1 MVKRKLYRS
10 RTDYILTGVAGGL
23 GEYFEIDPTIVRLGF
38 ILLSLGGGSGILV
51 YLIMSIIVSREPG
64 KEVALD
70 RTDKVKEMIEDIG
83 DKAKELMVDDD
94 KPKLKN
100 KPDRKRLLGI
110 VLLMVGGLA
119 LWNRVM
125 PYYINSE
132 ILWPVAVM
140 LVGLFILLK

>member
-1 MVKRKLYRS
+1 
-10 RTDYILTGVAGGL
+10 
-23 GEYFEIDPTIVRLGF
+23 
-38 ILLSLGGGSGILV
+38 
-51 YLIMSIIVSREPG
+51 
-64 KEVALD
+64 
-70 RTDKVKEMIEDIG
+70 
-83 DKAKELMVDDD
+83 MVDDD